1 MCSGNCGRAE
11 RNPETGGSSDKKQT
25 ESEPDGSAGIL
36 GLCMLLLACGVSG
49 DPVMEIFAAAG
60 IPGRK
65 NTLDL
70 TTYEDTNFQ
79 IHMNFHTDTKDN

>member
-1 MCSGNCGRAE
+1 MVPPTFRDA
-11 RNPETGGSSDKKQT
+11 
-25 ESEPDGSAGIL
+25 
-36 GLCMLLLACGVSG
+36 
-49 DPVMEIFAAAG
+49 
-60 IPGRK
+60 K